1 MNLVQLLAPG
11 PVGGLE
17 RVVQGLAAGLHDRGH
32 SVTVVAVAAAEDDM
46 SAFLEPLITKGVE
59 VPASVTFVLPIVTDP
74 DMTKTLTAPG
84 TRFTSDAPL

>member
-32 SVTVVAVAAAEDDM
+32 SVTVVAVASGEDDM
-46 SAFLEPLITKGVE
+46 SPFLEVE
-59 VPASVTFVLPIVTDP
+59 SW
-74 DMTKTLTAPG
+74 G
-84 TRFTSDAPL
+84 